1 MKTEIVRLD
10 PKNATVKALHRVV
23 RILRSG
29 GVIVF
34 PTDTFYG
41 LGGDGF
47 SPAAIRRIFNLK
59 SRDASRPLL
68 VLVSD
73 LEMVRRLARD
83 IPPVFWKIAEEFWP
97 GPLTIALRASAAVPG
112 ELLGGGESLAV
123 RLPAVPWLRELV
135 REAGIPVIATSAN
148 ISGEGEISAAARAQ
162 RIFDGRVEL
171 IVDGG
176 MTPGGAPSTVL
187 DLTAEPPR
195 IVREGAVSIGRLVE
209 FFKQLGLVLTFPSAL
224 C

>member
-1 MKTEIVRLD
+1 
-10 PKNATVKALHRVV
+10 
-23 RILRSG
+23 
-29 GVIVF
+29 
-34 PTDTFYG
+34 
-41 LGGDGF
+41 
-47 SPAAIRRIFNLK
+47 
-59 SRDASRPLL
+59 
-68 VLVSD
+68 
-73 LEMVRRLARD
+73 
-83 IPPVFWKIAEEFWP
+83 
-97 GPLTIALRASAAVPG
+97 
-112 ELLGGGESLAV
+112 
-123 RLPAVPWLRELV
+123 LRELV

>member
-1 MKTEIVRLD
+1 MKTEILRLN
-10 PKNATVKALHRVV
+10 PKNARDKAIRRIVH
-23 RILRSG
+23 ILRSG
-29 GVIVF
+29 GLVVF

-47 SPAAIRRIFNLK
+47 SPAAVRRIFELK
-59 SRDASRPLL
+59 LRDTSRPLL

-97 GPLTIALRASAAVPG
+97 GPLTIALRASAKVPR
-112 ELLGGGESLAV
+112 ELCGGGESLAM
-123 RLPAVPWLRELV
+123 RLPAVPWLREVV
-135 REAGIPVIATSAN
+135 REAGLPVIATSAN
-148 ISGEGEISAAARAQ
+148 ISGEGEISAAVQAQ
-162 RIFDGRVEL
+162 RIFGGKVEL

-176 MTPGGAPSTVL
+176 LTPGGAPSTVL

-195 IVREGAVSIGRLVE
+195 IVRQGAVSISRLKE
-209 FFKQLGLVLTFPSAL
+209 FFQQLGEASPFV
-224 C
+224 

>member
-1 MKTEIVRLD
+1 LRLD
-10 PKNATVKALHRVV
+10 PKNVPSKAV
-23 RILRSG
+23 RRMAHILRRG
-29 GVIVF
+29 GLIVF

-47 SPAAIRRIFNLK
+47 SPAVIRRIFSLK
-59 SRDASRPLL
+59 LRDTSRPLL

-97 GPLTIALRASAAVPG
+97 GPLTIALRASAAVPS
-112 ELLGGGESLAV
+112 ELCGGGESLAV
-123 RLPAVPWLRELV
+123 RLPAVPWLREVV
-135 REAGIPVIATSAN
+135 REAGLPVIATSAN
-148 ISGEGEISAAARAQ
+148 ISGEGEISAAAQAQ
-162 RIFDGRVEL
+162 RIFGGKVEL

-176 MTPGGAPSTVL
+176 LTLGGAPSTVL

-195 IVREGAVSIGRLVE
+195 IVRQGAVSTSRLNE
-209 FFKQLGLVLTFPSAL
+209 FFQQLGEASPFV
-224 C
+224 

>member
-1 MKTEIVRLD
+1 MKTEILRLD
-10 PKNATVKALHRVV
+10 PKKTPSKAIRRMA

-29 GVIVF
+29 GLIVF

-47 SPAAIRRIFNLK
+47 SPAVIRSIFSLK
-59 SRDASRPLL
+59 LRDTSRPLL
-68 VLVSD
+68 VLISD
-73 LEMVRRLARD
+73 LEMVRPLARD

-97 GPLTIALRASAAVPG
+97 GPLTIALWASAAVPR

-123 RLPAVPWLRELV
+123 RLPAVFWLRELV
-135 REAGIPVIATSAN
+135 REAGVPVIATSAN
-148 ISGEGEISAAARAQ
+148 ISGEGEISTAEQAQ
-162 RIFDGRVEL
+162 RIFAGKVEM

-176 MTPGGAPSTVL
+176 LTPGGAPSTVL
-187 DLTAEPPR
+187 DLTAALPR
-195 IVREGAVSIGRLVE
+195 IVRQGAVSTSRLKE
-209 FFKQLGLVLTFPSAL
+209 FFQQLGLVLTFPSGL

>member
-1 MKTEIVRLD
+1 MKTEILRLD
-10 PKNATVKALHRVV
+10 PKNVPSKAV
-23 RILRSG
+23 RRMAHILRRG
-29 GVIVF
+29 GLIVF

-47 SPAAIRRIFNLK
+47 SPAVIRRIFSLK
-59 SRDASRPLL
+59 LRDTSRPLL

-97 GPLTIALRASAAVPG
+97 GPLTIALRASAAVPS
-112 ELLGGGESLAV
+112 ELCGGGESLAV
-123 RLPAVPWLRELV
+123 RLPAVPWLREVV
-135 REAGIPVIATSAN
+135 REAGLPVIATSAN
-148 ISGEGEISAAARAQ
+148 ISGEGEISAAAQAQ
-162 RIFDGRVEL
+162 RIFGGKVEL

-176 MTPGGAPSTVL
+176 LTLGGAPSTVL

-195 IVREGAVSIGRLVE
+195 IVRQGAVSTSRLNE
-209 FFKQLGLVLTFPSAL
+209 FFQQLGEASPFV
-224 C
+224 

>member
-1 MKTEIVRLD
+1 MKTEILRLD
-10 PKNATVKALHRVV
+10 PKDATVQALRRVV
-23 RILRSG
+23 RILRG
-29 GVIVF
+29 GGLIVF

-47 SPAAIRRIFNLK
+47 SPAVIRRIFRLK
-59 SRDASRPLL
+59 LRDTSRPLL

-97 GPLTIALRASAAVPG
+97 GPLTIALRASAAVPS
-112 ELLGGGESLAV
+112 ELCGGGESLAV
-123 RLPAVPWLRELV
+123 RLPAVFWLRELV
-135 REAGIPVIATSAN
+135 REAGVPVIATSAN
-148 ISGEGEISAAARAQ
+148 ISGEGEISTAEQAH
-162 RIFDGRVEL
+162 RIFAGKVEL
-171 IVDGG
+171 IVEGG

-187 DLTAEPPR
+187 DLTAAPPR
-195 IVREGAVSIGRLVE
+195 VIREGAVSTSRLDE
-209 FFKQLGLVLTFPSAL
+209 LFKQLGLVLTFPSGL

>member
-1 MKTEIVRLD
+1 MRLD
-10 PKNATVKALHRVV
+10 PKNVPSKAV
-23 RILRSG
+23 RRMAHILRRG
-29 GVIVF
+29 GLIVF

-47 SPAAIRRIFNLK
+47 SPAAVRRIFELK
-59 SRDASRPLL
+59 LRDTSRPLL

-97 GPLTIALRASAAVPG
+97 GPLTIALRASAKVPR
-112 ELLGGGESLAV
+112 ELCGGGESLAM
-123 RLPAVPWLRELV
+123 RLPAVPWLREVV
-135 REAGIPVIATSAN
+135 REAGLPVIATSAN
-148 ISGEGEISAAARAQ
+148 ISGEGEISAAVQAQ
-162 RIFDGRVEL
+162 RIFGGKVEL

-176 MTPGGAPSTVL
+176 LTPGGAPSTVL

-195 IVREGAVSIGRLVE
+195 IVRQGAVSISRLKE
-209 FFKQLGLVLTFPSAL
+209 FFQQLGEASPFV
-224 C
+224 